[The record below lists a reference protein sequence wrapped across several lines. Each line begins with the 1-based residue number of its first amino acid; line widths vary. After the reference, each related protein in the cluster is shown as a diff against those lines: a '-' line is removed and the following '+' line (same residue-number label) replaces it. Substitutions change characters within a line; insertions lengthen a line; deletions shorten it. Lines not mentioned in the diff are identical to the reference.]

1 MRRAGAAGRIRIS
14 TLCWAPSCAI
24 HTIAE
29 SAPPVRARATGTA
42 ALAEIASSRDSR
54 QVMARWFTGLQYM
67 TYRIAF
73 LSHRA
78 VSDLC
83 LGENCPAAARR

>member
-1 MRRAGAAGRIRIS
+1 M
-14 TLCWAPSCAI
+14 LCLARSCAI
-24 HTIAE
+24 QTIAE
-29 SAPPVRARATGTA
+29 SAPRVRARATGTA

-54 QVMARWFTGLQYM
+54 QVMARLFTRLQYM

-73 LSHRA
+73 FSQRA
-78 VSDLC
+78 VSDRC